1 MLPAAAASAGARCL
15 PDQDGGVPWARACCR
30 AAHLLAGLVGRHTG
44 HGAGDEGDQGTELGH
59 LLLDAAT
66 SQVSGPPQF

>member
-1 MLPAAAASAGARCL
+1 MQFLPAAAASAGARRL
-15 PDQDGGVPWARACCR
+15 PDQDGCVPWAR
-30 AAHLLAGLVGRHTG
+30 AHLLAGLVGRHTG

-66 SQVSGPPQF
+66 SGPPQF